1 MKRLITRLFAL
12 LTLAVMASP
21 VMAQTETL
29 VKIVADGCAQEI
41 EDYCEDVTPGEGRVL
56 ACLYS
61 RNDKLSGRCEY
72 ALYDA
77 ASRLERAIEGLTY
90 VSKECQVDLNK
101 WCEFV
106 LAGEG
111 RLRACLMERQS
122 ELTPRCKQ
130 ATDDVGLFKE

>member
-1 MKRLITRLFAL
+1 MKRLATRLFAL
-12 LTLAVMASP
+12 LTLAVMAAP
-21 VMAQTETL
+21 ATAQTGGL
-29 VKIVADGCAQEI
+29 VKIVEDGCKQEI
-41 EDYCEDVTPGEGRVL
+41 DDYCEDVTPGQGRIL

-77 ASRLERAIEGLTY
+77 ASRLERAIEGLSY
-90 VSKECQVDLNK
+90 VAKECQVDLNK

-106 LAGEG
+106 QAGEG
-111 RLRACLMERQS
+111 RLRACLLERQA

>member
-1 MKRLITRLFAL
+1 MKSLITKLFAL
-12 LTLAVMASP
+12 LTLSVMAAP
-21 VMAQTETL
+21 AMAQTEEL
-29 VKIVADGCAQEI
+29 VKIVADGCKQEI
-41 EDYCEDVTPGEGRVL
+41 EDYCEDVTPGDGRVL

-90 VSKECQVDLNK
+90 VAKECQEDLNK

-106 LAGEG
+106 QAGEG
-111 RLRACLMERQS
+111 RLRACLMERRA
-122 ELTPRCKQ
+122 ELTPRCTQ